1 MKHIKNFSMFEAV
14 NTDSFTLNDVEVKD
28 VKKDGD
34 ADRKDR
40 DADRMLNKLN
50 KKHEM
55 LVKKLKGLKSPGTYA
70 TMTKSAIRKIEN
82 EIRELK
88 KNFGKIEK

>member
-14 NTDSFTLNDVEVKD
+14 NTDSFTLNDVEAKD

-34 ADRKDR
+34 ADRK
-40 DADRMLNKLN
+40 RMLNKLN
-50 KKHEM
+50 KEHKM
-55 LVKKLKGLKSPGTYA
+55 LVNKLKGLKSPGAYA
-70 TMTKSAIRKIEN
+70 SMTKSAIRKIEN
-82 EIRELK
+82 EIKELK